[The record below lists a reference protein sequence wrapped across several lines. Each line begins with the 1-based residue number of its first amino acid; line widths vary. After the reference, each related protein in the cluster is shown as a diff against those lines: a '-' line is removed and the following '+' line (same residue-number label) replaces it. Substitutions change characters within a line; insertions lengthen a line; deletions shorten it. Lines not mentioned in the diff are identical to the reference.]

1 MMARPKD
8 CMNIQSIGPHR
19 PWQAVLQVHARW
31 ALAHCIGRLTAVMR
45 ALTRRFLESE
55 SMSSSAPRWQDWLPA
70 RPSVNAAERLRAA
83 VGALIGILVTG
94 ILGAWTVGLDS
105 PALWLMAPMGASAVL
120 LFAVPSSPLAQ
131 PWSIVGG
138 NLLAVLIGVTCAR
151 YVEPPVL
158 AAASA
163 VCLAIAAM
171 FALRCLHP
179 PSGAVALMAV
189 LGGPVVH
196 AAGYRL
202 VWAPVLLN
210 SLCLLVIAVVYNR
223 LTGRRYP
230 HPQQVEAPPKAL
242 AGARGLGR
250 PGFNSADLQAAL
262 RAHNE
267 VIDVSTDDLEALFRQ
282 TEQQAF
288 RRLHGDA
295 RCRDIMARE
304 VPHAEFATELEEA
317 WRVMRIHRVQAL
329 PVIDRARRVIGIVT
343 RADFLRH
350 ADLRDDHGFGARLHS
365 FLRRTAHTHSH
376 KHEVVGQIMSAPAET
391 VPADASIAAL
401 VPLMSHH
408 GWHHVPVV
416 DSDRRLVG
424 MVTQDD
430 LVAAL
435 FDASLAQPGA
445 RSAAPANPPGTPTR
459 ERSDRQH
466 LGQPAA

>member
-1 MMARPKD
+1 
-8 CMNIQSIGPHR
+8 MNGSH
-19 PWQAVLQVHARW
+19 
-31 ALAHCIGRLTAVMR
+31 
-45 ALTRRFLESE
+45 
-55 SMSSSAPRWQDWLPA
+55 SSWHDWLPA

-83 VGALIGILVTG
+83 VGALVGLLVTG
-94 ILGAWTVGLDS
+94 VLGAWVVGLDS

-138 NLLAVLIGVTCAR
+138 NVLAVLIGVSCAR
-151 YVEPPVL
+151 WITPPVL

-163 VCLAIAAM
+163 VCIAIAAM
-171 FALRCLHP
+171 FVLRCLHP

-189 LGGPVVH
+189 LGGPAVQ

-202 VWAPVLLN
+202 ALTPVLLN
-210 SLCLLVIAVVYNR
+210 SICLLLVAVVYNR

-230 HPQQVEAPPKAL
+230 HPQQVETPPARST
-242 AGARGLGR
+242 GARGLGR
-250 PGFNSADLQAAL
+250 PGFSTEDLQAAL
-262 RAHNE
+262 RERNQ

-295 RCRDIMARE
+295 RCRDIMAVE
-304 VPHAEFATELEEA
+304 VASAEFATELEEA
-317 WRVMRIHRVQAL
+317 WRVMRIRRVQAM
-329 PVIDRARRVIGIVT
+329 PVVDRARRVIGIVT

-350 ADLRDDHGFGARLHS
+350 ADLRDDNRFGARLRS
-365 FLRRTAHTHSH
+365 FLRRTPHTHSH

-391 VPADASIAAL
+391 VQAEAPIATL

-416 DSDRRLVG
+416 DRDRRLVG

-435 FDASLAQPGA
+435 FDASLARPGA
-445 RSAAPANPPGTPTR
+445 PAAAPLSGQR
-459 ERSDRQH
+459 K
-466 LGQPAA
+466 LGQGVA